1 MAMLRAPIS
10 VCTIIS
16 PTKPKVFFILFYHRR
31 LIDSNTI
38 IKPQYKYDDMTTA
51 SIHADFLVKSPGQ
64 RGLALLLAV
73 LLTVGVLLQL
83 SLSTPLGQPTREG
96 SRELIINWVKLQ
108 APPAELPRV
117 DLPPIS
123 SAISSTPRASKLPK
137 KSEAITAP
145 KISESKADTIAPT
158 TEKALSFD
166 SVSENLKREPTPNL
180 SGKRFDSNAVRQ
192 AYEDSKSD
200 IQKRA
205 EASGNSLEGQRL
217 TKHERFQEAAKAATK
232 PDCLR
237 QGASILSIFV
247 VAYQAATDHCK

>member
-1 MAMLRAPIS
+1 MLRAPIA
-10 VCTIIS
+10 VCLIIS
-16 PTKPKVFFILFYHRR
+16 PSKPQVFFILFYHRR

-38 IKPQYKYDDMTTA
+38 IKPQYRYDDMTTA

-64 RGLALLLAV
+64 RGLALMLAV

-83 SLSTPLGQPTREG
+83 TLSTSLGHPIRER
-96 SRELIINWVKLQ
+96 SSELIINWIKLQ

-123 SAISSTPRASKLPK
+123 SAPRASKPPK
-137 KSEAITAP
+137 KSEPITAP
-145 KISESKADTIAPT
+145 KVSESRADTITPT
-158 TEKALSFD
+158 TEKTLSFD